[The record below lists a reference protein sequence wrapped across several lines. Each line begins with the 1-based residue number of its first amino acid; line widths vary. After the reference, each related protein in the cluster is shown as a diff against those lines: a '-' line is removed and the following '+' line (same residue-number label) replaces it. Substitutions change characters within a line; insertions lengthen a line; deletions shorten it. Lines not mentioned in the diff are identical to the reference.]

1 MSYYYNINVIVKR
14 FIVYEVILY
23 DLYLFYI
30 ESRVVV
36 EWVDSWW
43 GILVC
48 IWMVFWLYYVV
59 NIIVGFYVIIIFLML
74 ENRLGKFEYF
84 YFIKNY

>member
-30 ESRVVV
+30 ESKVVV

-74 ENRLGKFEYF
+74 ENRLGKF
-84 YFIKNY
+84 

>member
-74 ENRLGKFEYF
+74 ENRLEKFEFF

>member
-59 NIIVGFYVIIIFLML
+59 SIIVDFYVIIIFLML
-74 ENRLGKFEYF
+74 ENRLGKFEFF

>member
-59 NIIVGFYVIIIFLML
+59 YIIVGFYVIIIFLML
-74 ENRLGKFEYF
+74 ENRLGKFEFF

>member
-74 ENRLGKFEYF
+74 ENRLGKFEFF